1 MRRTLPG
8 GGTKG
13 FGRGLESQIDSKRTM
28 RSGWE
33 YGSGS
38 SKTALMTEKIA
49 VFAPTPSPSV
59 RTATVVKPGERRRVR
74 MA

>member
-1 MRRTLPG
+1 
-8 GGTKG
+8 
-13 FGRGLESQIDSKRTM
+13 M

-74 MA
+74 TA